1 MTGPDGTVLVGAGVG
16 RGAAAA
22 PWEAACAATPGPAT
36 MKAVTTAT
44 SQCLPDIPGL
54 PDRASV
60 EEWLSLPLKA
70 RRIRVSAGHS
80 KYVIFIGSAL

>member
-1 MTGPDGTVLVGAGVG
+1 
-16 RGAAAA
+16 
-22 PWEAACAATPGPAT
+22 

-54 PDRASV
+54 PDRDSV
-60 EEWLSLPLKA
+60 EEWLSLLLKA

-80 KYVIFIGSAL
+80 EYVIFTGSPL